1 MIVQFT
7 ASTKDDENQI
17 QEWLAAD
24 PSKIEGL
31 SPEFWFTGQGTLTF
45 RVDLNT
51 IPQMYVRLDK
61 SLTGPVAR
69 LHTLFSNVSS
79 RKEIAST
86 LIQGFPQLMIQLA
99 KQGVKQIVYQSQ
111 SEDLIGFMTKNFGF
125 ARIEGTK
132 DHLLIFN

>member
-1 MIVQFT
+1 M
-7 ASTKDDENQI
+7 
-17 QEWLAAD
+17 
-24 PSKIEGL
+24 
-31 SPEFWFTGQGTLTF
+31 
-45 RVDLNT
+45 
-51 IPQMYVRLDK
+51 
-61 SLTGPVAR
+61 TGPVAR

-99 KQGVKQIVYQSQ
+99 KQGVKQIVYESQ
-111 SEDLIGFMTKNFGF
+111 SEDLIEFMTKNFGF